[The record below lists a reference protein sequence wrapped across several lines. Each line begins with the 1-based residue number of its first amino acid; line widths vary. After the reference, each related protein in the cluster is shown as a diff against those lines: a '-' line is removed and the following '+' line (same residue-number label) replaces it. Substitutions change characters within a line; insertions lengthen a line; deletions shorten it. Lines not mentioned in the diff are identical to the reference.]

1 MGDILKRILERK
13 AEEVGERTLRTP
25 LTELVARA
33 QDQPAPRGFR
43 AALETD
49 IDKGLPAVIAE
60 IKKASPSKGV
70 IRADYDPVAIAQR
83 YQAGGASCLSV
94 LTDADFFQGHEQHL
108 IAARAACRLPVLRKD
123 FVVDPYQVYE
133 ARVLGADAVLLIV
146 AALNYSRLIDLQG
159 LAARLGLDVL
169 VEVHDEAELE
179 LALATPAPMI
189 GINNR
194 DLRTFET
201 RLEVTLDLLPH
212 LPAGAEVVTE
222 SGIGVAADVA
232 RMRAAGVHRFLV
244 GESLMRAESPGAAL
258 KALLA

>member
-1 MGDILKRILERK
+1 M
-13 AEEVGERTLRTP
+13 
-25 LTELVARA
+25 
-33 QDQPAPRGFR
+33 
-43 AALETD
+43 
-49 IDKGLPAVIAE
+49 
-60 IKKASPSKGV
+60 

-83 YQAGGASCLSV
+83 YEAGGASCLSV

-146 AALNYSRLIDLQG
+146 AALNYSRLMDLQG

-194 DLRTFET
+194 DLRSFET
-201 RLEVTLDLLPH
+201 SLDTTIRLSKRVPFDRI
-212 LPAGAEVVTE
+212 VVSE
-222 SGIGVAADVA
+222 SGIETPADVA
-232 RMRAAGVHRFLV
+232 RIRAAGVHAFLV
-244 GESLMRAESPGAAL
+244 GETLMRAADPATAL
-258 KALLA
+258 WHLFFSAKD